1 MKDFSFSK
9 QNWKPMKLYHYY
21 LCDTVIINTAAD
33 LHLNIYWMPGTVL
46 NALHPL
52 LHSSLT
58 SASEAHV
65 TVTQI

>member
-1 MKDFSFSK
+1 MKS
-9 QNWKPMKLYHYY
+9 YHYY

-33 LHLNIYWMPGTVL
+33 LHLNFYWMPGPVL

-58 SASEAHV
+58 SACEAHV